1 MCLRGR
7 RGLSRCGRDLVAQ
20 QLRAHAVEHRADR
33 VAVFGGLLRSDL
45 LQLLA
50 LPFDVRGGA
59 HLRLGV
65 AAPFLHF
72 LLPQHLGHGR
82 ADHLDDLLLLRF
94 GEGFISHLLNFSFRV
109 MLICLVF
116 VSGFCYTVS
125 RSVAVVFACHAHSI
139 MEYVPLVKM

>member
-1 MCLRGR
+1 M
-7 RGLSRCGRDLVAQ
+7 
-20 QLRAHAVEHRADR
+20 
-33 VAVFGGLLRSDL
+33 FGGLLRPDL

-50 LPFDVRGGA
+50 LPFDVRGDA
-59 HLRLGV
+59 RLWLGV
-65 AAPFLHF
+65 SAPLLRS

-125 RSVAVVFACHAHSI
+125 RSVAVVLACHAHSI
-139 MEYVPLVKM
+139 IHKC

>member
-1 MCLRGR
+1 M
-7 RGLSRCGRDLVAQ
+7 
-20 QLRAHAVEHRADR
+20 
-33 VAVFGGLLRSDL
+33 FGGLLRSDL

-50 LPFDVRGGA
+50 LPFDVRGGT
-59 HLRLGV
+59 HLRLCV
-65 AAPFLHF
+65 AAPLLCF

-116 VSGFCYTVS
+116 V
-125 RSVAVVFACHAHSI
+125 
-139 MEYVPLVKM
+139 

>member
-1 MCLRGR
+1 M
-7 RGLSRCGRDLVAQ
+7 
-20 QLRAHAVEHRADR
+20 
-33 VAVFGGLLRSDL
+33 FGGLLRSDL

-50 LPFDVRGGA
+50 LPFDVRGGT
-59 HLRLGV
+59 HLRLCV
-65 AAPFLHF
+65 SAPLLRF
-72 LLPQHLGHGR
+72 LLPQHFGHGR
-82 ADHLDDLLLLRF
+82 ADHFDDLLLLRF